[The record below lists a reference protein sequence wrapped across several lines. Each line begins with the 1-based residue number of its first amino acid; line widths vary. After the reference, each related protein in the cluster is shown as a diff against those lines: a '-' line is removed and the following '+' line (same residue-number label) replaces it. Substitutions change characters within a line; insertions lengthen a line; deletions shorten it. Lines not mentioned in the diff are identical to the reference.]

1 MPVIHT
7 PTKAVAA
14 TVATMWKAGRILVPL
29 GIAALVTG
37 LGLLVF
43 FGLVAA
49 LP

>member
-1 MPVIHT
+1 MSVSHT
-7 PTKAVAA
+7 PTKTVAAAVAA
-14 TVATMWKAGRILVPL
+14 MWKIGRILVPL

-43 FGLVAA
+43 FGVVAA

>member
-1 MPVIHT
+1 MSAIQT
-7 PTKAVAA
+7 PTKAMAA
-14 TVATMWKAGRILVPL
+14 MIAAMWKAGRILVPL

-43 FGLVAA
+43 FGVVTA